1 MSKEEI
7 LVLLEEFFGEIRP
20 HINGHITAMNKFSK
34 AMNGIKDIPDAKEVA
49 IGFAEFLHPD
59 ENGNHWQMYDGHD
72 RWINLKT
79 DEVLETK
86 QLYQQ
91 YLNQRS

>member
-1 MSKEEI
+1 MSKEDI
-7 LVLLEEFFGEIRP
+7 LRENFNYGFTGMEE
-20 HINGHITAMNKFSK
+20 TAIFKSMEEYAEERS
-34 AMNGIKDIPDAKEVA
+34 
-49 IGFAEFLHPD
+49 IGFAEWLHPD